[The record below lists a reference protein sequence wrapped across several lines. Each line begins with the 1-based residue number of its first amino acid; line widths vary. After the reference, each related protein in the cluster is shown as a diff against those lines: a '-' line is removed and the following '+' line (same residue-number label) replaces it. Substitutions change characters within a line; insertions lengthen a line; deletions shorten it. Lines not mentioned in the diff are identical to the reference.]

1 MDLFI
6 SSAYAQSAGATQP
19 GLLQNLVLFV
29 PFILIF
35 YFLLIRPQSKRAK
48 EHQNLVSQLAVGDEI
63 VTNGGI
69 LGTITHLDEAYMSL
83 EVAKDVRIRV
93 QRHQV
98 AQVLPKG
105 SIKAA

>member
-6 SSAYAQSAGATQP
+6 STAYADAAGASQP
-19 GLLQNLVLFV
+19 SLISNLVLFV
-29 PFILIF
+29 PIILF
-35 YFLLIRPQSKRAK
+35 VYFLLIRPQNKRAA
-48 EHQNLVSQLAVGDEI
+48 EHRELVNQLAAGDEV

-69 LGTITHLDEAYMSL
+69 LGVIKAIDDSYMSL
-83 EVAKDVRIRV
+83 EISAGVVIQV

-105 SIKAA
+105 TIKH

>member
-1 MDLFI
+1 MDFLI
-6 SSAYAQSAGATQP
+6 SSAYAQAAGSAQP
-19 GLLQNLVLFV
+19 SLMQNLVLFV

-48 EHQNLVSQLAVGDEI
+48 EHRDMVSQLAVGDEV

-69 LGTITHLDEAYMSL
+69 LGTITAMDEAYMSL
-83 EVAKDVRIRV
+83 QIASGVVIKV

-98 AQVLPKG
+98 SQVLPKG
-105 SIKAA
+105 TI